1 MSQNLDSYLNAIEA
15 SRRLNKETDHAAEL
29 MIGAYRRGVGA
40 GGPAGSGERHPL
52 RPQQQGDWRRRGMG
66 QPSTAAPTGTAPPG
80 GGPGFC
86 GPGPGA
92 SVPIG
97 TPVAGPCPPEFLCDC
112 DLIGTTT
119 FPDAD
124 PAVVPPAGTNDAV
137 PLATGGTFQVTVTD
151 FDAVA
156 LQPVAIWYTAFQS
169 AVAPDANLL
178 ANPVIEL
185 PVNIIDV
192 RIGQSGQLRVNGLG
206 RALNSGAFA
215 ATREPVCVDWA
226 PFRSQNGQEL
236 FITFQNPVVL
246 SNVHIVLLL
255 WCNVLQ

>member
-1 MSQNLDSYLNAIEA
+1 MSANLDSYLDAIDQ
-15 SRRLNKETDHAAEL
+15 SRHVNQDTENAAEL
-29 MIGAYRRGVGA
+29 MIGAYRRGRGM
-40 GGPAGSGERHPL
+40 GGDGPAGSGQRIPL
-52 RPQQQGDWRRRGMG
+52 SPQSQGDWRRGVG
-66 QPSTAAPTGTAPPG
+66 AQIPNGGSAHPG
-80 GGPGFC
+80 NGPGFC

-119 FPDAD
+119 FADAD
-124 PAVVPPAGTNDAV
+124 PLVVPPAGTDDVV

-156 LQPVAIWYTAFQS
+156 LQPVAIWFTAFQS
-169 AVAPDANLL
+169 AAAPDANLL

-192 RIGQSGQLRVNGLG
+192 RIGQSGQLRINGLA

-236 FITFQNPVVL
+236 FITYQNPVVT